1 MRIVY
6 TVLDGRMSGGQVI
19 CGHLM
24 ASAISAGHQ
33 VCLITPS
40 QGEFTEKLKS
50 RSIEVVQM
58 PMERTFFF
66 HRAVAFAKFLR
77 DWEADLV
84 HCHSAV
90 TGTILARIGAYLAG
104 VPLIS
109 HVHIEN
115 KFSDVRWIKRLQIV
129 LDNVTAIVADQI
141 ITISNATK
149 DSLIDQGISSNKITV
164 IHNGISLTEH
174 PYDMSEIDQ
183 IRNTLGLQK
192 NSHIVGMVARL
203 CPVKG
208 QREFILAAR
217 NISDL
222 YPNTEFLVIGEDY
235 EFEGKYR
242 SDLEDLVQR
251 LDLEEVVHFPGF
263 RSDVRRLIHCFEIFV
278 LPSWIEG
285 LPVTILEAMAASKP
299 VVATS
304 VGGVP
309 ELVLDG
315 ETGILVPPRD
325 VPGLSQAI
333 ESLLEEPDIAH
344 QMGNKGYE
352 HAHQGFSHEK
362 MWTQVQQLY
371 KSYE

>member
-24 ASAISAGHQ
+24 AAAVSAGHQ
-33 VCLITPS
+33 VCLITPNL
-40 QGEFTEKLKS
+40 GEFTEQVKS
-50 RSIEVVQM
+50 RSIEVIQM

-66 HRAVAFAKFLR
+66 HRSVAFAKFLR
-77 DWEADLV
+77 DWDADLV

-90 TGTILARIGAYLAG
+90 AGTILARIGAYLAG

-115 KFSDVRWIKRLQIV
+115 KFSDVRWIQKLQII
-129 LDNVTAIVADQI
+129 LDNITAIVVDKI

-149 DSLIDQGISSNKITV
+149 SSLIDQGISSNKITV
-164 IHNGISLTEH
+164 IHNGISLTEQLD
-174 PYDMSEIDQ
+174 DMPEVDQ
-183 IRNTLGLQK
+183 LRSTLGLK
-192 NSHIVGMVARL
+192 NNSHVVGTVARL

-217 NISDL
+217 NICNL

-242 SDLEDLVQR
+242 SNLENLVKE
-251 LDLEEVVHFPGF
+251 LDLEEFVHFLGF
-263 RSDVRRLIHCFEIFV
+263 RSDVRRLIHSFEIFV

-285 LPVTILEAMAASKP
+285 LPVTILEAMAARKP

-325 VPGLSQAI
+325 VPGLSKAI
-333 ESLLEEPDIAH
+333 ESLLDEPDIAH

-352 HAHQGFSHEK
+352 YVHQEFSHEK

-371 KSYE
+371 KLYE